1 MPQVVAY
8 KRLKTMENY
17 KTVKSGKF
25 LVFGIGGRS
34 YEEVV
39 TYETWSQMEV
49 RLHIK
54 DIIKFTSSF
63 IQELN

>member
-1 MPQVVAY
+1 MIKPSKA
-8 KRLKTMENY
+8 
-17 KTVKSGKF
+17 GKF
-25 LVFGIGGRS
+25 WWIGGRS

-39 TYETWSQMEV
+39 AYERWSQMGV